1 MRHNFPLPSRCRC
14 WKHIFFGVVGSLFV
28 FESLSTLQST
38 AFQLSSTPFTSRQAT
53 NLGVA
58 TRQPSGCR
66 ISRFA
71 EGETGEASEIVTA
84 DQEVAETESHTVVP
98 LFQELNVS
106 NSTLPKKLMQAM
118 VAVFNRGD
126 RAVDLVLLDPRA
138 KSTLMYSIAQ
148 LPDQFQAAAQM
159 LVRRRD
165 RRFRVRVIKAFRPA
179 PDESPEVFRISKT
192 TNMTKLTNA
201 IVSKFVD
208 VVGNNL
214 KRTVKMQF
222 AGRETAA
229 QAILAI
235 ESAGQRANREF
246 TFVPKF
252 VYVGEKTQDADDH
265 KDDASSGEQS
275 PQSGDR
281 QVSFDVTVVAT

>member
-1 MRHNFPLPSRCRC
+1 MQHNFPLPSRRRC
-14 WKHIFFGVVGSLFV
+14 LKHVVVSLLGSFCV
-28 FESLSTLQST
+28 FDSIST
-38 AFQLSSTPFTSRQAT
+38 AFQLPSTSPISRQAT
-53 NLGVA
+53 NIGLS
-58 TRQPSGCR
+58 TRPPRGCR

-71 EGETGEASEIVTA
+71 EGESSDSATA
-84 DQEVAETESHTVVP
+84 DQEASVPEEVAESESHTVVP

-126 RAVDLVLLDPRA
+126 RAVDLVLIDPRA

-148 LPDQFQAAAQM
+148 LPDQFRAAAQV

-165 RRFRVRVIKAFRPA
+165 RRFRVRVIKAFRPS

-222 AGRETAA
+222 AGKETAA

-252 VYVGEKTQDADDH
+252 VFVGEKTQDDDDH
-265 KDDASSGEQS
+265 KDDGSSGEKSQ
-275 PQSGDR
+275 QQGDR